1 MSSLGPDRGGG
12 GAPAVSL
19 RKSGGGVT
27 FDPAV
32 YGVFPLAL
40 EVLPA
45 GEPCPCDLF
54 LPLYD
59 QQQKRVKM
67 TLVCGEGN
75 CFQEPW
81 RQRLLAAQQ
90 RSIFVYQEQG
100 QALRGYFQR
109 HASQRLD
116 DPQVP
121 ASYKRLLIQEMAGLN
136 LRDLYGGDLS
146 PQVVGQAV
154 DGIQGVLERLT
165 GDELLLTNL
174 SEILRSDYNTYSHSV
189 NVSLLAMALGRHLK
203 LTTQRVQALGMAGM
217 LHDLGRAKLP
227 PEMQNK
233 AGPFDEQEWA
243 LMRTNPHWGHRLL
256 SSAHSVSMEVLK
268 AVLHHHENAD
278 GSGYPHGITAE
289 RTPLA
294 ARLLRL
300 VDAFD
305 AMTSHR
311 PHRPARQAFEAA
323 SIIMQSPQHFGEDL
337 IPPFLRFLASP
348 HMVRKQEPAAGP
360 SQG

>member
-243 LMRTNPHWGHRLL
+243 LMRTHPHWGHRLL

-278 GSGYPHGITAE
+278 GSGYPGHLRAE
-289 RTPLA
+289 RTPFPARVVHVVDSYDILTTGREGHPA
-294 ARLLRL
+294 MSAPEAAANMVQNARLYG
-300 VDAFD
+300 
-305 AMTSHR
+305 
-311 PHRPARQAFEAA
+311 Q
-323 SIIMQSPQHFGEDL
+323 DL
-337 IPPFLRFLASP
+337 IPPFIRFLGSKYVKGEGSP
-348 HMVRKQEPAAGP
+348 D
-360 SQG
+360 